1 MIAINLRM
9 VSLGHISLDGSKF
22 YANTS
27 KHKAAS
33 YKRLKEAEV
42 KLTKE
47 VEELLKKAE
56 SADSAEDKIYHN
68 GKGYE
73 LPEELKIK
81 EKRLAKIKRVKKELE
96 DREKKASP
104 SKDIKDSS
112 QISYADAQAKIM
124 KHKGSF
130 DYCYNGQ
137 ISVDSKDQIIIGQH
151 LSQNENDTNE
161 LKPAL
166 AAN

>member
-1 MIAINLRM
+1 MIAINLGM

-56 SADSAEDKIYHN
+56 SADSAEDKI
-68 GKGYE
+68 
-73 LPEELKIK
+73 
-81 EKRLAKIKRVKKELE
+81 
-96 DREKKASP
+96 
-104 SKDIKDSS
+104 
-112 QISYADAQAKIM
+112 
-124 KHKGSF
+124 
-130 DYCYNGQ
+130 
-137 ISVDSKDQIIIGQH
+137 
-151 LSQNENDTNE
+151 
-161 LKPAL
+161 
-166 AAN
+166 